1 MQEFDII
8 THNLANVST
17 VGYKRISNA
26 FSRSLDAQQSELDT
40 ETMGS
45 LEIQTALDFSQG
57 APTQTDRPLDFALH
71 GKGFFVI
78 ETPDG
83 PFYTRNGMFNMNPDG
98 QIVDSDGY
106 TVAGQS
112 GPVTIPANVAASQIT
127 VTSDGSISANGTI
140 IGKFSIVDFGD
151 DEGKLV
157 PAGGTRFNMPDASVV
172 PTEAANIVVRQGF
185 QESSNVSMVEELVDM
200 IMVTRLYEANMKAIT
215 ATTEASASLMA
226 VAMG

>member
-17 VGYKRISNA
+17 AGYKRISNA
-26 FSRSLDAQQSELDT
+26 FSRSLDAQQAQLDT
-40 ETMGS
+40 ETMGT
-45 LEIQTALDFSQG
+45 LEIETALDFSQG
-57 APTQTDRPLDFALH
+57 HIIQTDRPLDFALH

-83 PFYTRNGMFNMNPDG
+83 PLYTRNGMFSLNQNG
-98 QIVDSDGY
+98 LIVNSDGH

-112 GPVTIPANVAASQIT
+112 GPVTIPAEVAPSQVNVSG
-127 VTSDGSISANGTI
+127 DGTISADGTTV
-140 IGKFSIVDFGD
+140 GKFSIVDFGD

-157 PAGGTRFNMPDASVV
+157 PVGGNCFGMPDANVV
-172 PTEAANIVVRQGF
+172 PVDAENIVVRQGY
-185 QESSNVSMVEELVDM
+185 QESSNVQMVEELVDM
-200 IMVTRLYEANMKAIT
+200 IMVARLYEANMKAIT
-215 ATTEASASLMA
+215 TSEEAADSLMT